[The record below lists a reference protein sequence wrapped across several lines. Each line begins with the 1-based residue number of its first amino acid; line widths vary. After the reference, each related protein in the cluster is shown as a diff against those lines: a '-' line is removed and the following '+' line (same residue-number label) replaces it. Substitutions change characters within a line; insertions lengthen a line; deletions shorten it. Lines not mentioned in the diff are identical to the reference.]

1 MAVVLRYFEQLK
13 QFWTG
18 LSVRQ
23 RVTLV
28 GGALVTIA
36 TLVVFVRLIAV
47 PEYKPL
53 FTNLDPADVQPL
65 VAQLTAKNIPHQI
78 SADGKTVSVPA
89 NKIDAARVEVASVA
103 MPRSGRLGFEL
114 FDKVSWGQTEFDEK
128 VNYQRALEGELER
141 TIQTLT
147 DVESARVHLVL
158 PTDSVFINRE
168 RAAKASVILKLR
180 RGKLAEDTQMA
191 ITRLVSGAVDKL
203 APENVTVIDAATNRR
218 LGNLRPDGTDA
229 SLEKELTQKLLSTLE
244 PVAGPQRVRASI
256 NVEYDPTSAEQ
267 SIEKYDPAS
276 AVALTVQRSEELIS
290 GGTGVGGVPGTSSNV
305 PGAAGAKVT
314 KTEEGSQSSK
324 SESSTYAVNKLVR
337 RTIEP
342 AGRIRRISAALLV
355 DDVAETKIEGGKLVT
370 TRHKRT
376 PEELKQLEELAKAAI
391 GLDSTR
397 GDVITVSNLSFDQPP
412 PELVIPQTRLQKV
425 TGQVRTAL
433 HDWSVVVR
441 YGALVLIFVLTY
453 FLLLRPIKK
462 QAVKAM
468 EELGT
473 KQQHAAAV
481 AQAKADAAAQIET
494 TIAEPE
500 PSQTTILKKR
510 IVEKTKQDPATSGRL
525 IQAWLREDA

>member
-1 MAVVLRYFEQLK
+1 MAVVLRYFEQMK
-13 QFWTG
+13 QFWAG

-23 RVTLV
+23 RVTLL
-28 GGALVTIA
+28 GGALVTIV
-36 TLVVFVRLIAV
+36 TLVIFVRLIAI

-53 FTNLDPADVQPL
+53 FTNLDPADAQAL
-65 VAQLTAKNIPHQI
+65 VAQLTAKNIPHQL
-78 SADGKTVSVPA
+78 SQDGKILSVPG
-89 NKIDAARVEVASVA
+89 NKIDAARLEVASIA
-103 MPRSGRLGFEL
+103 MPHSGRLGFEL

-203 APENVTVIDAATNRR
+203 APENVVVIDAATNRR

-229 SLEKELTQKLLSTLE
+229 TLEKELTQKLLNTLE

-305 PGAAGAKVT
+305 PGASGAQKVT
-314 KTEEGSQSSK
+314 KTDEGSQSSK

-355 DDVAETKIEGGKLVT
+355 DDAAESKLEGGKVVT

-376 PEELKQLEELAKAAI
+376 PEELKQLEELAKASI
-391 GLDSTR
+391 GIDTSR

-412 PELVIPQTRLQKV
+412 PEVVTPLTRLQKV
-425 TGQVRTAL
+425 RNVVN
-433 HDWSVVVR
+433 DWSVAVR
-441 YGALVLIFVLTY
+441 YSALVMIFVLTY

-462 QAVKAM
+462 QAVKTM
-468 EELGT
+468 DELQS
-473 KQQHAAAV
+473 KQHQAAAV
-481 AQAKADAAAQIET
+481 AQAKAEAASQLEN

-500 PSQTTILKKR
+500 PNQTSILKKR
-510 IVEKTKQDPATSGRL
+510 ILEKTKQDPATSGRL